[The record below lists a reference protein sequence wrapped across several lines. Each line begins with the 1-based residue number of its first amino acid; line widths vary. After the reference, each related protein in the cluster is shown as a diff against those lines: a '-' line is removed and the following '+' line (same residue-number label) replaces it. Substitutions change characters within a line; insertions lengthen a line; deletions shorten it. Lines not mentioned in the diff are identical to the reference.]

1 VDHARTRAAGKR
13 GGAIVK
19 VAMEEGMAL
28 VDGLADEVLDLDAA
42 LDALTALDDRK
53 AQIVQMK
60 FFAGMTNQE
69 TAEALGVSDATVER
83 DWTLARA
90 WLIAHMHAAT

>member
-1 VDHARTRAAGKR
+1 
-13 GGAIVK
+13 
-19 VAMEEGMAL
+19 MAL
-28 VDGLADEVLDLDAA
+28 VDGLAEEVLDLDVA

-90 WLIAHMHAAT
+90 WLIARMHAGT

>member
-1 VDHARTRAAGKR
+1 
-13 GGAIVK
+13 
-19 VAMEEGMAL
+19 
-28 VDGLADEVLDLDAA
+28 
-42 LDALTALDDRK
+42 
-53 AQIVQMK
+53 MK

-90 WLIAHMHAAT
+90 WLISAHAHGRRRQRWPLSEPIAGTRSKTLFHDALALPPRSATAFVAADRR